1 MIHNKKMNI
10 SVLMAIVGIIVAIYG
25 VILCIMSNINL
36 GVALVVILG
45 VFLINIGIFYEKIKE
60 LTKSNISKSL

>member
-10 SVLMAIVGIIVAIYG
+10 SVLIAIVGIIVAIYG

-36 GVALVVILG
+36 GVVLVVILG
-45 VFLINIGIFYEKIKE
+45 VF
-60 LTKSNISKSL
+60 